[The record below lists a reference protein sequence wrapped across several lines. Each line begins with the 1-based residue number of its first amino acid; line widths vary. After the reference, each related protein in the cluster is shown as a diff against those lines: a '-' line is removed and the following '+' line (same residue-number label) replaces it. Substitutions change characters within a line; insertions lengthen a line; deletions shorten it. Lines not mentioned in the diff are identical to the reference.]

1 MSRGALLCQFS
12 CQRNCPFYFSLY
24 ILSPLLASR
33 GVPAT
38 TIAILSNGSRSYAT
52 DSSEQKEM
60 VQEQERKGEE
70 EGGDD
75 GSVLLLWLMVAVY
88 LTNHAHITAFFNIQE
103 LLTI

>member
-1 MSRGALLCQFS
+1 MIQGTFFANFLCKESALFISPCTF
-12 CQRNCPFYFSLY
+12 
-24 ILSPLLASR
+24 LSPLLASR

-38 TIAILSNGSRSYAT
+38 TIAILSYGSRAYIE

-75 GSVLLLWLMVAVY
+75 GSYLLLWLIVAVCATTIY
-88 LTNHAHITAFFNIQE
+88 ACITAF
-103 LLTI
+103 LTYRNC

>member
-1 MSRGALLCQFS
+1 
-12 CQRNCPFYFSLY
+12 
-24 ILSPLLASR
+24 
-33 GVPAT
+33 
-38 TIAILSNGSRSYAT
+38 
-52 DSSEQKEM
+52 M